1 MASKLKPITTTKVGE
16 KGQITITTE
25 YRRAYK
31 IEKDSQLLLIQIDDT
46 LMIVPQDEMLERIS
60 KNIQDALYGRGITSE
75 EAKEKKKKV
84 RKKLFKEL
92 YGDID

>member
-1 MASKLKPITTTKVGE
+1 MAPKLKPVITTKVGE
-16 KGQITITTE
+16 KGQITILNE

-31 IEKDSQLLLIQIDDT
+31 IEKNTQLLLIQVGDA
-46 LMIVPQDEMLERIS
+46 LMIVPQDAVLERIS
-60 KNIQDALYGRGITSE
+60 KNIQDALHRKGVTSQG
-75 EAKEKKKKV
+75 AKAKLEKV